1 MSPSDLSSR
10 ALVRLAAED
19 VRRLPMLGI
28 ACGMA
33 VTATVLVIIESGL
46 FNTIVV
52 ATLWLA
58 VGLVLLTVLPGANA
72 LTLGPDGFRVRVLG
86 VLGGFVPWRS
96 VERVD
101 SAEGWAGSTVVVR
114 LRPEAEGRTIA
125 GLPLD
130 PTLGFHT
137 LTDSYGR
144 DPDELAHEME
154 RRRVAAHP

>member
-1 MSPSDLSSR
+1 MSPSDLASR
-10 ALVRLAAED
+10 AVVRLAAED

-33 VTATVLVIIESGL
+33 VAATVLVVIESGL

-52 ATLWLA
+52 VVLWLA
-58 VGLVLLTVLPGANA
+58 VGLVLSTVLPGANA
-72 LTLGPDGFRVRVLG
+72 LTLGPDGFRVRALG
-86 VLGGFVPWRS
+86 LLGGFVPWKA
-96 VERVD
+96 VERVE

-114 LRPEAEGRTIA
+114 LKPEGEGRRIA

-130 PTLGFHT
+130 PILGFHT

-144 DPDELAHEME
+144 DADELAHEME